1 MATRSDSLSVLHVDD
16 DADLGALVKLNL
28 ERAEEAFDV
37 STETDPQLALERI
50 RGEEPFDCVISDY
63 NMPRMDGIELLDA
76 VRSTHPELPFLL
88 FSSEETA
95 SIAAEM
101 IRAGLTDYLKKGI
114 GSEQYTMLVRRVEHA
129 AGAAERA
136 DASGAGGRFDSSG
149 TTGPSDATP
158 GESFAAS
165 AGVELDGVGVVGTD
179 DRFDEVDE
187 TYAACYEYD
196 PEEITGKH
204 WTELHPD
211 SEVEHIRSHVLP
223 VVSDGGR
230 WSGRSEGLRADGSTF
245 TESKMVAPLSDG
257 RLLIAVSELEA
268 V

>member
-1 MATRSDSLSVLHVDD
+1 MATRIDSLSVLHVDD
-16 DADLGALVKLNL
+16 DADLGVLVQLNL
-28 ERAEEAFDV
+28 ERAEEGFEV
-37 STETDPQLALERI
+37 STETDPRLALERI
-50 RGEEPFDCVISDY
+50 RGEESFDCVISDY
-63 NMPRMDGIELLDA
+63 NMPRMDGIELLEA

-88 FSSEETA
+88 FSSEETT

-101 IRAGLTDYLKKGI
+101 IRAGLTDYLKKGF

-129 AGAAERA
+129 AE
-136 DASGAGGRFDSSG
+136 SGGRFGVADSESD
-149 TTGPSDATP
+149 DATARP
-158 GESFAAS
+158 
-165 AGVELDGVGVVGTD
+165 ELDGVGVVGTD
-179 DRFDEVDE
+179 ERFDEVDE

-196 PEEITGKH
+196 AEEITGKH

-257 RLLIAVSELEA
+257 RLLIAVSELETA
-268 V
+268 